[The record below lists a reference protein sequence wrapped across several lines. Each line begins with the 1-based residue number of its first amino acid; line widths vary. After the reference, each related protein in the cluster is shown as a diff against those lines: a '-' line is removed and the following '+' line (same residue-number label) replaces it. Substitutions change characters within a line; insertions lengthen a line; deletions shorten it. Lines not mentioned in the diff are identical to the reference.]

1 MRLYTK
7 IVLSSFSIIMLTHD
21 MSAQGS
27 MNFGRLDFSTFRQP
41 DKDITF
47 DPIDIEQPLNT
58 DDPVRVHVYNKKN
71 IANGYWIDRINPDGT
86 SNAQRKVESIRG
98 GVQIAVDNATSGNV
112 APKKKQQGGNG
123 QQRSYYT
130 PSPEFRQRRLNAAKE
145 QARIAAERERKKR
158 EEEQRQVNA
167 TTAAANIRMQ
177 SRTNQRIQQDIY
189 NATEG
194 AEKAQNV
201 GVEVANDQMQG
212 VQFQNHQ
219 QKRTNPK
226 DAGYRLRGNKNS
238 MRQRK
243 PQTPASPRQQ
253 INRTNQYYPVIN
265 RAQPNASGYYVLS
278 GRPNQS
284 SIFIKMDNGKV
295 FTGDRELTNVEYVQ
309 GADVYP
315 EYGKANEGL
324 GKATQTSIH
333 IKKDQ
338 RIVGHYNANGPSLS
352 TSDSKG
358 FVLDPNSV
366 VTTGK
371 EWSSTDLSMKEAFEE
386 FEQKTRNK
394 KQKTIKGGLTNE
406 ELDELLDDTSTND
419 GTGNGWYY

>member
-1 MRLYTK
+1 MRLFTK
-7 IVLSSFSIIMLTHD
+7 IVLSSFSIIILTHD

-47 DPIDIEQPLNT
+47 DPIEIEKPLSTN
-58 DDPVRVHVYNKKN
+58 DPVRVHVYNKKN

-86 SNAQRKVESIRG
+86 SNTQSKIESIRG

-112 APKKKQQGGNG
+112 APKKNQQGGNS

-158 EEEQRQVNA
+158 EKEQWQVNA

-177 SRTNQRIQQDIY
+177 SVTNQRIRQDIY

-201 GVEVANDQMQG
+201 GVDVANYQMQG
-212 VQFQNHQ
+212 VQFQNRQ
-219 QKRTNPK
+219 QRRSKPI
-226 DAGYRLRGNKNS
+226 DVGSRLRKNKNS
-238 MRQRK
+238 MQQK
-243 PQTPASPRQQ
+243 KQQTTVPPIQQ
-253 INRTNQYYPVIN
+253 MNSTNLQYPVIN
-265 RAQPNASGYYVLS
+265 RAQPNANGYYQLS
-278 GRPNQS
+278 GRPSQS
-284 SIFIKMDNGKV
+284 AIFIMTDNGKV
-295 FTGDRELTNVEYVQ
+295 FTGERELTNVEYVQ

-315 EYGKANEGL
+315 EYGKANDGL
-324 GKATQTSIH
+324 DRATQASIH

-371 EWSSTDLSMKEAFEE
+371 EWSSTDLSMKEALEE
-386 FEQKTRNK
+386 F
-394 KQKTIKGGLTNE
+394 KQKTKNKTRGFTKE